1 MHEYLYHEEYKYLF
15 FKLLSKRRLPL
26 GKLYHFEYDQLCI
39 SGLKFHKIRFRRT
52 DNQEFEFFPVIEV
65 FFSISEENGYS
76 TVSEWYSV
84 PGRYRIGES
93 AWLFQNIEIYDY
105 RQAPESNMTDF
116 LIPILKNYDHE
127 AIAILKKY
135 QPETLKKPCR
145 TDAETLAESMRYHIR
160 YVKLSD
166 DHSIEGKVIF
176 SQASVKIY
184 SRNGTAQYEE
194 IQDNTI
200 LIDRNACK
208 HNGTSLSTAIVHEC
222 VHIYE
227 HRLFFDFQQQY
238 NMLIDKCDNLSLEDI
253 FTESRSSDYVKIM
266 EKQAERITPRILMP
280 YHTVK
285 IAIETF
291 MYGGCFESNFQQME
305 YVIRKLADAF
315 GVSLEMAKNRM
326 VELGYTEAKG
336 VFNYVNGQYIPS
348 YFADKKLGYNKSY
361 SIPIEK
367 LVTEIQRNQNLEKML
382 QTGEFIYV
390 EGHICLRNDKF
401 IRIIN
406 KKPQLSSYARNH
418 MSECCLV
425 FTIRHSN
432 SDYHYV
438 PNILNKEKGDEEFL
452 HSAAFYSNLRR
463 SADED
468 RKEERAIPD
477 GFYDAFM
484 FFKNKSKMTYLDIS
498 LETHIEKSRLER
510 ITSKKE
516 EIRLE
521 PTYNEIVALAVTI
534 CPSADL
540 ALSFIEA
547 SGQGT
552 DKTAKQK
559 YVRNLIFILIGSGID
574 EFNFAMKSGNYEPF
588 TQEIT
593 EKRTQ
598 KNVCCS

>member
-1 MHEYLYHEEYKYLF
+1 
-15 FKLLSKRRLPL
+15 
-26 GKLYHFEYDQLCI
+26 
-39 SGLKFHKIRFRRT
+39 
-52 DNQEFEFFPVIEV
+52 
-65 FFSISEENGYS
+65 
-76 TVSEWYSV
+76 
-84 PGRYRIGES
+84 
-93 AWLFQNIEIYDY
+93 
-105 RQAPESNMTDF
+105 
-116 LIPILKNYDHE
+116 
-127 AIAILKKY
+127 
-135 QPETLKKPCR
+135 
-145 TDAETLAESMRYHIR
+145 
-160 YVKLSD
+160 
-166 DHSIEGKVIF
+166 
-176 SQASVKIY
+176 
-184 SRNGTAQYEE
+184 
-194 IQDNTI
+194 
-200 LIDRNACK
+200 
-208 HNGTSLSTAIVHEC
+208 
-222 VHIYE
+222 
-227 HRLFFDFQQQY
+227 
-238 NMLIDKCDNLSLEDI
+238 MLIDKCDNLSLEDI

-516 EIRLE
+516 ENRLE
-521 PTYNEIVALAVTI
+521 PTYN
-534 CPSADL
+534 
-540 ALSFIEA
+540 
-547 SGQGT
+547 
-552 DKTAKQK
+552 
-559 YVRNLIFILIGSGID
+559 
-574 EFNFAMKSGNYEPF
+574 
-588 TQEIT
+588 
-593 EKRTQ
+593 
-598 KNVCCS
+598 